1 MKFWDTSALVS
12 LLLEEP
18 ATAST
23 QALYDEDPE
32 LLVWW
37 ATPVECM
44 SALSRCE
51 RDKSE
56 APDAIN
62 IAMQRLRALAE
73 NWNEILPAQSVR
85 RHAERL
91 VRSHPLRAAD
101 ALQLAAAVVA
111 AEVDPWSLPFVCLD
125 RRLAA
130 AALKEGFLVPVL

>member
-44 SALSRCE
+44 SALSRSE

-56 APDAIN
+56 APDAIK
-62 IAMQRLRALAE
+62 IALQRLRALAE

-111 AEVDPWSLPFVCLD
+111 AEADPWSLPFVCLD

-130 AALKEGFLVPVL
+130 AALKEGFSVPVL